1 MGGQSEARSK
11 GWGGLGVGI
20 TVVRSGVKAKNTETF
35 NFAVVKI
42 VAVHPI
48 EKLWKLERFIMK
60 TLQLYTIINY
70 DKTGSWYGLSPSFAT
85 GQLDCYEHQQNCS
98 RQLPNH
104 DTMVLLYYCYD
115 TMILLYWY
123 NDAMMLLCYYYGN
136 MILLCYYHDAIMLL

>member
-1 MGGQSEARSK
+1 MGGQSEARSNV
-11 GWGGLGVGI
+11 WGGIGAGR

-42 VAVHPI
+42 VAVQPI

-70 DKTGSWYGLSPSFAT
+70 YKTGFWYGLSPSFAT

-104 DTMVLLYYCYD
+104 DTMVL
-115 TMILLYWY
+115 W
-123 NDAMMLLCYYYGN
+123 YYYYDN
-136 MILLCYYHDAIMLL
+136 MILLC